1 MRARGAGWPRASF
14 VCGVAVPGGLRVLR
28 RIVFPVVLGIA
39 GCAVLVALGT
49 WQLRR
54 LEWKEAIL
62 AEIEAKIAAVP
73 VALPQAPDPGRDGY
87 LPVTVTG
94 ALGGEELH
102 VLTSQKEAGPGYR
115 VISVLTAG
123 ERRVMVDLGFVPE
136 AAKDAGRM
144 AEAVTVTGNLHW
156 PDETDGWTPAPDA
169 ARGIWFARDV
179 PAMAAALGTEQVLV
193 VAREVTGADLGVTPW
208 PIDTAAI
215 PNDHRQYAI
224 TWFSLAAVWAAM
236 AGLLAWRAVR
246 PAQGGTV

>member
-1 MRARGAGWPRASF
+1 
-14 VCGVAVPGGLRVLR
+14 VLR

-73 VALPQAPDPGRDGY
+73 VALPEAPDPGRDGY
-87 LPVTVTG
+87 LPVTVSG

-193 VAREVTGADLGVTPW
+193 VAREVTGSDPGVTPW

-215 PNDHRQYAI
+215 PNDHREYAI